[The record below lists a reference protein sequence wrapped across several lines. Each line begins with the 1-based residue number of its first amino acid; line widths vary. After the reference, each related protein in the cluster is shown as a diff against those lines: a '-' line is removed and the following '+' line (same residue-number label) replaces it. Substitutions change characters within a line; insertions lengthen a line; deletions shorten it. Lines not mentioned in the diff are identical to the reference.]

1 MIYIF
6 TSSGI
11 IAVEGGA
18 TAVAAIRTAG
28 LQIVDDLAG
37 VASHVDDAASLLDL
51 VRNSFSGNGLESI
64 NIVGAVA
71 FGGAISAGIAVG
83 AIPLAGSAAAVIGVG
98 WAAGKLYDWAFDS
111 ATQIGQK
118 FGQSAFEMW
127 GEPIDPLIH
136 TTYRTAATTRPQ
148 PIVRDPLAIDLDG
161 DGIETVGI
169 GSNGQPITFDHNAD
183 GVRTGSGWLKGDDAW
198 LVLDRNG
205 NGTIDSGR
213 ELFGVDYLKANNQFA
228 TSGLDALRDLDSN
241 ADGVFNSSDAA
252 FAQVKLWQD
261 LNQDG
266 QSQASELFSLADK
279 GIASI
284 GLNGTTANTNLGNGN
299 SVGATAV
306 VTRSDGSTATAADLN
321 LAHNPFFRRFTN
333 GVPLNDA
340 AQALPQM
347 QGNGWV
353 RDLRKAVTTSDWYS
367 VETFANRRREGDLSR
382 ESNWNRLYK

>member
-1 MIYIF
+1 VGGSRKIGVGSLHAQNPSCLHACHSI
-6 TSSGI
+6 
-11 IAVEGGA
+11 EGGA
-18 TAVAAIRTAG
+18 AFFCFEFPKVNS
-28 LQIVDDLAG
+28 QLA
-37 VASHVDDAASLLDL
+37 
-51 VRNSFSGNGLESI
+51 
-64 NIVGAVA
+64 
-71 FGGAISAGIAVG
+71 
-83 AIPLAGSAAAVIGVG
+83 
-98 WAAGKLYDWAFDS
+98 
-111 ATQIGQK
+111 TC
-118 FGQSAFEMW
+118 
-127 GEPIDPLIH
+127 
-136 TTYRTAATTRPQ
+136 
-148 PIVRDPLAIDLDG
+148 
-161 DGIETVGI
+161 
-169 GSNGQPITFDHNAD
+169 
-183 GVRTGSGWLKGDDAW
+183 
-198 LVLDRNG
+198 
-205 NGTIDSGR
+205 
-213 ELFGVDYLKANNQFA
+213 
-228 TSGLDALRDLDSN
+228 GLDALRDL
-241 ADGVFNSSDAA
+241 
-252 FAQVKLWQD
+252 AQVKLWQD